1 MVCAGLGVHV
11 EVLTD
16 PGQFCHSL
24 QYLFRHVLGVGGD
37 KAYAF
42 KPLYPTN
49 GPQEGGKICA
59 LFWDTNNIP
68 SPLMA
73 AKKPPPPWGGGGG
86 GGVSPPPP
94 TPSHQGRGS

>member
-1 MVCAGLGVHV
+1 MVCAGLGGHV

-68 SPLMA
+68 SPLMGEGRGGGRG
-73 AKKPPPPWGGGGG
+73 PPPP
-86 GGVSPPPP
+86 PPPP
-94 TPSHQGRGS
+94 PPGGEKKKQLHNV

>member
-1 MVCAGLGVHV
+1 MVCAGLGGHV

-49 GPQEGGKICA
+49 GPQEGGV
-59 LFWDTNNIP
+59 FFP
-68 SPLMA
+68 PLRPPTT
-73 AKKPPPPWGGGGG
+73 PPPRWGGGGG
-86 GGVSPPPP
+86 GGGESPSPYPLPPGEGKLKRRS
-94 TPSHQGRGS
+94 SHR